1 MLRSDYKRLDD
12 ILNRAL
18 HYYKAEPNL
27 EELKKNDFCGFDVD
41 GAEPSPK
48 RAVDKELNY
57 NTPGFVKFPWSAAN
71 ISNGSH
77 RYLII
82 EEALRNLANKGADCI
97 EDVIDTIKQCA
108 PWIQKL
114 TSFEGLRNF
123 VNTLPETEKRDAL
136 QTMTGVARL
145 AANGGAVITKPV
157 PLLLAN
163 RAGSKERR
171 NFNKFNFESI
181 FDGSNRHSCVK
192 LQFFLHYFSL
202 VLKQMPDGCVSF
214 RRTVLSQ
221 DTIPDW
227 EQDKTRLPLVAAT
240 SEGAIEDADGCL
252 QVDFA
257 DPYIGGLVLTIGA
270 VQEEIRF
277 LICPEMVVSSL
288 LCERM
293 GPLEAIHIIGAQRYS
308 SYSGYG
314 RTLKWLPFEG
324 YGSEPRDEFRRVIC
338 NVVAMDAT
346 RFKPRG
352 TPAQY
357 TRASIDREL
366 NKAYAAFVAGK
377 RELRPIATGNWG
389 CGIFGGDKELKGLI
403 QIIAA
408 AKAGRPMIYYTF
420 GDKKL
425 EISIN
430 KQYEQLV
437 REEAT
442 VGTIYKALLSYSK
455 KREQNPRLSV
465 FQHVE
470 AFVNS
475 SAGQ

>member
-1 MLRSDYKRLDD
+1 MSLL
-12 ILNRAL
+12 
-18 HYYKAEPNL
+18 
-27 EELKKNDFCGFDVD
+27 C
-41 GAEPSPK
+41 
-48 RAVDKELNY
+48 
-57 NTPGFVKFPWSAAN
+57 
-71 ISNGSH
+71 

-82 EEALRNLANKGADCI
+82 EEALRSLAGRGADSI

-108 PWIQKL
+108 TWIQKP
-114 TSFEGLRNF
+114 TSFEGLRRF
-123 VNTLPETEKRDAL
+123 MGTLSQPEKRDAL
-136 QTMTGVARL
+136 HTMTEIARL
-145 AANGGAVITKPV
+145 AANAGAVITKSV

-163 RAGSKERR
+163 RAGSVTLSQEQCACLLAHAFFCTFEKERK

-181 FDGSNRHSCVK
+181 FDGSNRHSHVK
-192 LQFFLHYFSL
+192 LQFFLNYFSL
-202 VLKQMPDGCVSF
+202 IFKQMPDGCVSF
-214 RRTVLSQ
+214 RRVVLSQ
-221 DTIPDW
+221 DSIPDW
-227 EQDKTRLPLVAAT
+227 EKDETRLPLVAAT

-252 QVDFA
+252 HVDFA
-257 DPYIGGLVLTIGA
+257 DPYIGGLVLTKGA

-314 RTLKWLPFEG
+314 KTLKWLPFEG

-346 RFKPRG
+346 HFKPRG

-357 TRASIDREL
+357 NRASIGREL
-366 NKAYAAFVAGK
+366 NKKLPKEEKLGLLLGKMLALQAYAAFAAGK
-377 RELRPIATGNWG
+377 RELRPVATGNWG

-408 AKAGRPMIYYTF
+408 AKAGRPLIYYTF

-442 VGTIYKALLSYSK
+442 VGTIYKALLSYLK
-455 KREQNPRLSV
+455 QREQNPQLSI
-465 FQHVE
+465 FQHVA